1 MLKTYE
7 LTSDPLERI
16 NHLIAIIDLI
26 ADIVG
31 TESDSRDDYLAA
43 LAEMLSV
50 ATRDLY
56 STMQCNQLP
65 EVAHA

>member
-7 LTSDPLERI
+7 LARDPLERI
-16 NHLIAIIDLI
+16 NHLIAIIDLM
-26 ADIVG
+26 AEIVG

-43 LAEMLSV
+43 LIEMLSV
-50 ATRDLY
+50 ATRDFY
-56 STMQCNQLP
+56 STLQGNQLP

>member
-16 NHLIAIIDLI
+16 NHLIAIIDLM

-43 LAEMLSV
+43 LTEMLSV

-56 STMQCNQLP
+56 STLQGNQLP
-65 EVAHA
+65 EMVA